1 MRRGSPHRKKS
12 MKKIVIAFICTVLT
26 LLLCACGAAKFSPGA
41 ADMKESEYSDS
52 TVNDKVQLFIKQRT
66 VTDETEELA
75 MTLENLTD
83 TDYTYDPAQRLEI
96 YNGSSWLIVPDKQE
110 AVAAIIYT
118 LPGGGTDDVT
128 FNFSAHYDKLTEGRY
143 RIVIPL
149 AAADG
154 SHAVAAAEFG
164 IGRVEK

>member
-1 MRRGSPHRKKS
+1 